1 MSMMERG
8 LGSVAFLV
16 ALNEKGKERKGKE
29 RKGKERKGKE
39 GEGGGDQEQGK
50 LSMRREFSN

>member
-1 MSMMERG
+1 MMERG

-39 GEGGGDQEQGK
+39 RKERGGGDQEQGK